1 MYESDATDDGLT
13 NRVRACLQKLPE
25 TEREVL
31 LLTAWEGLKPRRI
44 AKVTGSTANLVR
56 VRLHHARQRLAAE
69 LSPEEPA
76 STDRDEPASK
86 PLTNA
91 PPMR

>member
-1 MYESDATDDGLT
+1 MYESAATDDGLT
-13 NRVRACLQKLPE
+13 DRVRACLQNLPE

-31 LLTAWEGLKPRRI
+31 LLTAWEGLKPRQI
-44 AKVTGSTANLVR
+44 AKVTRSTANLVR

-76 STDRDEPASK
+76 STDPDEPASK
-86 PLTNA
+86 PLTNP

>member
-31 LLTAWEGLKPRRI
+31 LLTAWEGLKAAPNRKGHRLYSKPSQSPPAPRQTT
-44 AKVTGSTANLVR
+44 TGSKAN
-56 VRLHHARQRLAAE
+56 
-69 LSPEEPA
+69 PKEPA

-91 PPMR
+91 PPVR

>member
-1 MYESDATDDGLT
+1 VYESDATDDGLT
-13 NRVRACLQKLPE
+13 NSVRACLQKLPD

-31 LLTAWEGLKPRRI
+31 LLTAWEGPKPRQI
-44 AKVTGSTANLVR
+44 VKVTGSTANLVR

-76 STDRDEPASK
+76 FDRPRRARIQ
-86 PLTNA
+86 A
-91 PPMR
+91 AHQRAPMR